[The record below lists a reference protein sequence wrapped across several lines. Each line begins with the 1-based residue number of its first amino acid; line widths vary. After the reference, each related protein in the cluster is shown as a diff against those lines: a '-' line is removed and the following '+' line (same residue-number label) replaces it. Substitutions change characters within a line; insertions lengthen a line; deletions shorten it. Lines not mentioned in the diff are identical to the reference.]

1 MNESEILA
9 CAGKIAAFAA
19 DPQNI
24 VPQGEWDYEGLPSP
38 EWHRAEMMN
47 GSLEMAGDAAGDIAG
62 CLEEGDERLALEL
75 LNDAEAAYAEYLWFR
90 DASREDVERHLAD
103 WYGEEIF

>member
-9 CAGKIAAFAA
+9 CAGKIAAFAS

-24 VPQGEWDYEGLPSP
+24 VPQDEWDYEGLPSP

-47 GSLEMAGDAAGDIAG
+47 GSLEMAGEAAKGAVE
-62 CLEEGDERLALEL
+62 CLEEGDEALALEL
-75 LNDAEAAYAEYLWFR
+75 LKDAEAAYAEYHWFR
-90 DASREDVERHLAD
+90 DASSEAVGRHLAD
-103 WYGEEIF
+103 WYGNS

>member
-1 MNESEILA
+1 MNESKILA

-47 GSLEMAGDAAGDIAG
+47 GSLEMAGDAAEGIAW
-62 CLEEGDERLALEL
+62 CLEEGDEGLALEL
-75 LNDAEAAYAEYLWFR
+75 LKDAEAAYAEYQWFKS
-90 DASREDVERHLAD
+90 ASSEDVEKHLAD
-103 WYGEEIF
+103 WYGNI

>member
-9 CAGKIAAFAA
+9 CAKKIADFAS

-24 VPQGEWDYEGLPSP
+24 VPQDEWDYEGLPSP

-47 GSLEMAGDAAGDIAG
+47 GSLEMAGDAAKGAAE
-62 CLEEGDERLALEL
+62 CLEEGDEALALEL
-75 LNDAEAAYAEYLWFR
+75 LKDAEAAYAEYHWFR
-90 DASREDVERHLAD
+90 NASRDDVERHLAD
-103 WYGEEIF
+103 WYGNS